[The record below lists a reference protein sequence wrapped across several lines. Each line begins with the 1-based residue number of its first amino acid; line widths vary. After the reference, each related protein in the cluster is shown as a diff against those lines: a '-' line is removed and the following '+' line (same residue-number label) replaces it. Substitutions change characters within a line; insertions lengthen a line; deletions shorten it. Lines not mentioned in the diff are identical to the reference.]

1 MKTTKQLALSLSFVV
16 GVTALCAALVCVTQ
30 LSAATPPASRTSDS
44 GGVRVV
50 ITPKTVEPGAAV
62 WEFEVVMDTHTK
74 PLNED
79 LVGAAVLI
87 DDTGRQH
94 VPLAWQGDP
103 PGGHHRKGI
112 LKFALPMGRS
122 KIIELQI
129 SGVGGPGKR
138 VFRWEIN

>member
-1 MKTTKQLALSLSFVV
+1 MKMAKRLALSLVI
-16 GVTALCAALVCVTQ
+16 GVTALCAALASVTQ
-30 LSAATPPASRTSDS
+30 LLAATPLAPRTSDG

-50 ITPKTVEPGAAV
+50 VTPKAAEPGAAV

-74 PLNED
+74 PLDED
-79 LVGAAVLI
+79 IAHAAVLV
-87 DDTGRQH
+87 DDSGRQH
-94 VPLAWQGDP
+94 PALAWQGDP

-112 LKFALPMGRS
+112 LRFPLPAERS

-138 VFRWEIN
+138 VFRWELN